1 MNENW
6 LNDLKTAISELDVEY
21 DKFIT
26 KKRNSAGTKARKL
39 LQDIKQ
45 LAQEGRN
52 SIQAV
57 KVANASVKK

>member
-6 LNDLKTAISELDVEY
+6 LNDLKTAVTELEAEY
-21 DKFIT
+21 NKFTT
-26 KKRNSAGTKARKL
+26 KKNNSAGTRSRKL

-52 SIQAV
+52 SIQNA
-57 KVANASVKK
+57 KVNASVKK